1 MGNIDEKFDIYI
13 ENAAIGTKLSLA
25 KLTTKQ
31 ASMGYTKWA
40 VEDAFNGPSILAE
53 IYKDG
58 KLGRYSDYIY
68 GFYRGGMVVTLKL
81 YGGKKSNVV
90 KTIENVKI
98 LSK

>member
-1 MGNIDEKFDIYI
+1 MENFKIYI
-13 ENAAIGTKLSLA
+13 ENSAIGTKLSLA

-31 ASMGYTKWA
+31 GSKGYNKWA
-40 VEDAFNGPSILAE
+40 VEDAFNGPSISAD
-53 IYKDG
+53 IYKTG

-68 GFYRGGMVVTLKL
+68 GFYKEGMVVTLKL
-81 YGGKKSNVV
+81 YSGKKNTVV